1 MSENLLADYIAV
13 LEKSHKESGEVIEA
27 FYEFL
32 DEMLE
37 RLEPIQ
43 RRLHSGSDAMRDEG
57 HKIWLMCEEL
67 KMIIKHKEASADAAI
82 RKVTIQ
88 GGLK

>member
-13 LEKSHKESGEVIEA
+13 LEKSHKESKEAVEA

-32 DEMLE
+32 SEMLE

-43 RRLHSGSDAMRDEG
+43 RRLHSGNDAMRDEG

-67 KMIIKHKEASADAAI
+67 KMIIKQEG
-82 RKVTIQ
+82 R
-88 GGLK
+88 

>member
-13 LEKSHKESGEVIEA
+13 LEKSHKESKEAVEA

-32 DEMLE
+32 NEMLE

-43 RRLHSGSDAMRDEG
+43 HRLHSGNDAMRDEG

-67 KMIIKHKEASADAAI
+67 KMVIK
-82 RKVTIQ
+82 Q
-88 GGLK
+88 GG